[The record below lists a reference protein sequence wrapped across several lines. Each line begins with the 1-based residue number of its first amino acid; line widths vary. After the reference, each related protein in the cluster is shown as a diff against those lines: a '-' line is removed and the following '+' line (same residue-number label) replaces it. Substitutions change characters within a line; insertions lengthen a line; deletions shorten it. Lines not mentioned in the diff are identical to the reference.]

1 MFAIKALKK
10 GDIVARDEVD
20 RYSLKA
26 LSQTPPLS
34 GHFGVMW
41 WLSFLLSLPVWC
53 ARRGSLKRSTASV
66 TRSWSTCLRVSRR
79 RSTFALWWSTR
90 LEATWW
96 CTSTLMF
103 SLSPGLCECL
113 VNVWAGPQTLTVAR
127 RLNLLCFL
135 YLFAGF
141 MQPAL
146 FWDYS
151 FYMTIRLC
159 TGKAWEI

>member
-1 MFAIKALKK
+1 MRSTGTLLKLSHK
-10 GDIVARDEVD
+10 KTPTVR
-20 RYSLKA
+20 SLRCDVVT
-26 LSQTPPLS
+26 Q
-34 GHFGVMW
+34 
-41 WLSFLLSLPVWC
+41 SFLLSLPVWC
-53 ARRGSLKRSTASV
+53 ARRGSLKRWTASV

-90 LEATWW
+90 REATWW

-113 VNVWAGPQTLTVAR
+113 VNVRAGAQTLTAAR

-135 YLFAGF
+135 CLFAGF

-159 TGKAWEI
+159 TGKVWEI